1 MEDSQWDES
10 LKRVADALAAAEV
23 VVLSTHENSDGD
35 SVGSL
40 LGLSMALRGR
50 GTSVFPILPN
60 GEAIP
65 PHYRFLPGGRM
76 LVRKDELPGGSRV
89 FVALDCGNPDRLSDL
104 REYAAGS
111 DLLVNIDHHE
121 DNTFFGGINLVE
133 PLASCTSEIVFR
145 VLRAGGFPV
154 GEKEALCFYAG
165 ILTDT
170 GRFRNV
176 NTTPGA
182 LRTAAELLEL
192 GVNPEEVVSRIYE
205 ESSLSL
211 LWLKGRVLERARMA
225 DGYPFVYSYITRE
238 DLEQTGADISET
250 EDIIDCLRTA
260 EGARAALLLKETAD
274 GRIRGSL
281 RSKDRVSVGKVA
293 RALGGGGHE
302 RAAGFISDGSMQ
314 EILEEVRR
322 LLAGME
328 TGDAG

>member
-1 MEDSQWDES
+1 M
-10 LKRVADALAAAEV
+10 KRVAGALADAGV

-40 LGLSMALRGR
+40 LGLSLALHGR
-50 GTSVFPILPN
+50 GARVFPLLPN

-65 PHYRFLPGGRM
+65 PQYRFLPGGWL
-76 LVRKDELPGGSRV
+76 LVGKEELPEGSRV

-104 REYAAGS
+104 RDYAANS

-121 DNTFFGGINLVE
+121 DNTYFGNLNLVE
-133 PLASCTSEIVFR
+133 PLASSTSEIVFQ
-145 VLRAGGFPV
+145 VLRAGSFPV
-154 GEKEALCFYAG
+154 GEQEATCLYAG

-170 GRFRNV
+170 GRFRNI

-182 LRTAAELLEL
+182 LRAAADLLEL

-211 LWLKGRVLERARMA
+211 LRLKGRVLERARMA
-225 DGYPFVYSYITRE
+225 DGYPLVYSYITRE

-250 EDIIDCLRTA
+250 EDLVDCLRTA

-281 RSKDRVSVGKVA
+281 RSKDGVSVGRVA

-302 RAAGFISDGSMQ
+302 RAAGFVLDGSLQ
-314 EILEEVRR
+314 EILEEVCH
-322 LLAGME
+322 LLAGIE
-328 TGDAG
+328 AGDAG